1 MKRFLLIAVVIII
14 VLSIG
19 LTGVG
24 CSTMAT
30 AQPVK
35 IEFIGSDFE
44 LSLPEKWE
52 GANKEEL
59 DSVIEKLR
67 EADQGQLADNVEA
80 NKFYLLFF
88 GYDSEAAALDGD
100 MSRFT
105 ITGETE
111 DFLSIDEYMELT
123 YTSIAEFYEEAEYAF
138 DIIEQD
144 IVPLGNYEEV
154 GRIIFE
160 QTVEG
165 VKTKVVQYIIKHES
179 DFWILTFTAEPEQ
192 FDLNIEDFDKT
203 IETFK
208 IAE

>member
-1 MKRFLLIAVVIII
+1 MKRFLLIAVIII
-14 VLSIG
+14 TVLSTG

-30 AQPVK
+30 TQPVK
-35 IEFIGSDFE
+35 IEFMGSDFE
-44 LSLPEKWE
+44 ISLPEKWE

-59 DSVIEKLR
+59 DSVIEKLK
-67 EADQGQLADNVEA
+67 EADQEQLADEVEE
-80 NKFYLLFF
+80 NKFYLLFY
-88 GYDSEAAALDGD
+88 GYNLEAAEPDSNISTFA
-100 MSRFT
+100 
-105 ITGETE
+105 ITGEPE

-123 YTSIAEFYEEAEYAF
+123 YTSIAELYEEAEYTF
-138 DIIEQD
+138 DIVEQD

-179 DFWILTFTAEPEQ
+179 DFWVLTFTAEPER
-192 FDLNIEDFDKT
+192 FDLNIENFDKT

-208 IAE
+208 ITE